1 MTTSCRLGCLRFLA
15 VLMMWIC
22 AGGAPAVGG
31 SSEEPVLSA
40 AKESAWFP
48 FEPVEDRFG
57 PSVLDGT
64 RWVEA
69 PTGKHGFV
77 TVKGDRFVFEDG
89 TPVRFFGAQIGGF
102 SKEQLDYAVRRMRR
116 QGINLTRMH
125 GLENLNDRAGRTS
138 SDYSK
143 EGFDRLDYLIA
154 KLGDNGIYIILD
166 VHYPLTYR
174 FKPGDEIPGL
184 PQGGPAS
191 HAQFFNDK
199 IASLMHRR
207 MADVFTHLNPYTKKR
222 YCDDPTVALV
232 EVLNEDS
239 LFWGQIAQPFRQE
252 LEQKFAAWLRAK
264 YGDDAGLRKAWG
276 VRSVPVGASKEGVEG
291 IPPSNRGQDAR
302 DTTPDG
308 VTTNDEGLAPGQH
321 INLLSNGSFNAKYF
335 QAHPEQA
342 ARGQDQMRFCLE
354 LEEKYW
360 SASVAALRQAGVRV
374 PISAT
379 NWQAH
384 GFATRVHMLGQSQL
398 DYIDRHGYWD
408 HPQGEGNLKWRI
420 ATALFHNQPMVK
432 AVKPDQDTLVYLGRG
447 NLVTEKAWEQV
458 LGLPMTISEW
468 NTCLPNQYSLEGTG
482 LMAVYGLLQGWDGL
496 LEFGYFSPDWR
507 ESLGSGSFDM
517 LANPPQM
524 LQFPAVATLWH
535 RQDVREADLIAES
548 LYDKESVFGL
558 GEDRKPV
565 PIAAAL
571 IGKVGYRFVSQ
582 HREPM
587 VKDLRSYW
595 DPDKRIARSTT
606 GELVWNASDGFVTVN
621 TPRTQAVIGFLSTG
635 PHELATAT
643 LRSPTN
649 FGAVYVTA
657 MDADAPIESA
667 RRLLVTA
674 VGPAR
679 NTGMEY
685 ETTSQASPL
694 GMPYARLREAGK
706 APALLEAV
714 TGRIE
719 IRSRV
724 AGQLKAWALDAVGN
738 RVREVPLTVKSD
750 VLVLD
755 MQPQA
760 KTVYYEIATE

>member
-1 MTTSCRLGCLRFLA
+1 MIVPTRVLCQLPILTLLA
-15 VLMMWIC
+15 L
-22 AGGAPAVGG
+22 AGVSTDAG
-31 SSEEPVLSA
+31 SSA
-40 AKESAWFP
+40 ESSWFP
-48 FEPVEDRFG
+48 FEPGKDRFG
-57 PSVLDGT
+57 PSVLDCS

-89 TPVRFFGAQIGGF
+89 TTVRFFGAQIGGF
-102 SKEQLDYAVRRMRR
+102 SKEQIDYAVRRMRR
-116 QGINLTRMH
+116 QGINITRMH
-125 GLENLNDRAGRTS
+125 GLENLNDRNGRTS
-138 SDYSK
+138 FDYSTQ
-143 EGFDRLDYLIA
+143 GFDRLDYLSA
-154 KLGDNGIYIILD
+154 KLGENGIYIILD

-174 FKPGDEIPGL
+174 FKPGDEVPGL
-184 PQGGPAS
+184 PEGGPAS
-191 HAQFFNDK
+191 HAQFFNEK
-199 IASLMHRR
+199 IAAIMHRR
-207 MADVFTHLNPYTKKR
+207 MADVFTHPNPYTNKR
-222 YCDDPTVALV
+222 YCDDPTIAAV

-239 LFWGQIAQPFRQE
+239 LFWGQIAMPFRQE
-252 LEQKFAAWLRAK
+252 LEQKFADWLRAK
-264 YGDDAGLRKAWG
+264 YGDDAGLRKAWTVAG
-276 VRSVPVGASKEGVEG
+276 RSPLAEG
-291 IPPSNRGQDAR
+291 
-302 DTTPDG
+302 
-308 VTTNDEGLAPGQH
+308 EGLGPGQH
-321 INLLSNGSFNAKYF
+321 INLLSNGSFNAKFF
-335 QAHPEQA
+335 QAHPDQA
-342 ARGQDQMRFCLE
+342 VRGQDQMRFCLE

-360 SASVAALRQAGVRV
+360 ADSVAAMRKAGVKV

-384 GFATRVHMLGQSQL
+384 GFATRVHMLGQSKL

-408 HPQGEGNLKWRI
+408 HPQGDGNLKWRI

-482 LMAVYGLLQGWDGL
+482 LMAVYGSLQGWDGL

-517 LANPPQM
+517 LANPPQI
-524 LQFPAVATLWH
+524 LQFPAIAALWH
-535 RQDVREADLIAES
+535 RQDVREAELVAES
-548 LYDKESVFGL
+548 LYDNESVFGL

-571 IGKVGYRFVSQ
+571 VGKVGYRFVGAAQARVAPPNSFDGAPSAGPDRPNAHGQ
-582 HREPM
+582 TSLPVPPVKRREPI
-587 VKDLRSYW
+587 VKDIRPYW
-595 DPDKRIARSTT
+595 DPEKRIARSTT
-606 GELVWNASDGFVTVN
+606 GELIWNASAGFVTVN
-621 TPRTQAVIGFLSTG
+621 TPRTQAVIGFLSAG
-635 PHELATAT
+635 PHELATIA
-643 LRSPTN
+643 LRSPTS

-657 MDADAPIESA
+657 MDAEATIESA

-685 ETTSQASPL
+685 ETTSQSSPL
-694 GMPYARLREAGK
+694 GTPYWRLREAGK

-714 TGRIE
+714 TGQIE
-719 IRSRV
+719 IRSRL
-724 AGQLKAWALDAVGN
+724 AGQLKAWVLDIVGN
-738 RVREVPLTVKSD
+738 RVREVPLAVELD
-750 VLVLD
+750 VVTLD
-755 MQPQA
+755 LRPEF

>member
-1 MTTSCRLGCLRFLA
+1 MIAPTCILRPIPLPVALAMTTLLVLA
-15 VLMMWIC
+15 GMSI
-22 AGGAPAVGG
+22 GAESPA
-31 SSEEPVLSA
+31 SSS
-40 AKESAWFP
+40 WFP
-48 FEPVEDRFG
+48 FEPAKDRFG
-57 PSVLDGT
+57 PSVLDGS

-77 TVKGDRFVFEDG
+77 TAKGDRFVFEDG
-89 TPVRFFGAQIGGF
+89 TPIRFFGAQIGSF

-116 QGINLTRMH
+116 QGINITRLH
-125 GLENLNDRAGRTS
+125 GLENLNDRSGRTS
-138 SDYSK
+138 FEYSK

-154 KLGDNGIYIILD
+154 KLGENGIYIILD

-191 HAQFFNDK
+191 HAQFFNEK
-199 IASLMHRR
+199 IASIMHRR
-207 MADVFTHLNPYTKKR
+207 MADVFTHLNPYTNKR
-222 YCDDPTVALV
+222 YCDDPTVAMV

-239 LFWGQIAQPFRQE
+239 LFWGQIAMPLRQE
-252 LEQKFAAWLRAK
+252 LEQKFADWLRAK
-264 YGDDAGLRKAWG
+264 YGDDAGLRKAWTADG
-276 VRSVPVGASKEGVEG
+276 KSPLVEG
-291 IPPSNRGQDAR
+291 
-302 DTTPDG
+302 
-308 VTTNDEGLAPGQH
+308 EGLGPGRH
-321 INLLSNGSFNAKYF
+321 VSLLNNGSFNAKYF
-335 QAHPEQA
+335 QAHPDQA
-342 ARGQDQMRFCLE
+342 VRAQDQMRFCLE

-360 SASVAALRQAGVRV
+360 SDSVAAIRKAGVKV

-384 GFATRVHMLGQSQL
+384 GFATRVHMLGQSKL

-507 ESLGSGSFDM
+507 ESLGPGSFDM
-517 LANPPQM
+517 LANPPQI
-524 LQFPAVATLWH
+524 LQFPAIAALWH
-535 RQDVREADLIAES
+535 RQDIREAELVAES
-548 LYDKESVFGL
+548 LYDNESVFGL
-558 GEDRKPV
+558 DEDRKPV

-582 HREPM
+582 RREPV
-587 VKDLRSYW
+587 VKDIGAYW
-595 DPDKRIARSTT
+595 DADKRIARSTT
-606 GELVWNASDGFVTVN
+606 GELTWNASDGFVTIN
-621 TPRTQAVIGFLSTG
+621 TPRTQAAIGFLGTG
-635 PHELATAT
+635 PHELATVT
-643 LRSPTN
+643 LRSPTS

-657 MDADAPIESA
+657 MDGAAAIESA

-685 ETTSQASPL
+685 ETTSQTSPL
-694 GMPYARLREAGK
+694 GVPYSRLREAGK

-714 TGRIE
+714 TGQIE
-719 IRSRV
+719 IRSRL
-724 AGQLKAWALDAVGN
+724 AGQLKVWTLDVVGN
-738 RVREVPLTVKSD
+738 RIREVPLAVKANAAI
-750 VLVLD
+750 LD
-755 MQPQA
+755 LRPEA